1 MSEPKLGPHASVR
14 HVAVPSFAD
23 SPGLQFGMPD
33 IALLASVRRP
43 VVSSWRRRYASSD
56 APFPEPIAAA
66 DGLPLFDAAAVAGWL
81 RETGRGNNPDAVAD
95 LAAFATVAGA
105 SPRSDRAAFEAV
117 TGLLCLYAVTGWLLE
132 TDDAEALL
140 DAAEQAD
147 PDDRYLYRE
156 IETAAERL
164 LPLARYT
171 NLLVDAAGGPGAAFE
186 ALMRDRFRSGLADQ
200 AATTVRP
207 SALSLTARVAVELT
221 ARGGTFVTYSD
232 PSPGSSDL
240 MLAVLTAHGDRGP
253 VEVLTPTSDASA
265 SRLVR
270 RRLRAHDVYR
280 ERLSADAHG
289 VPEVDRPVTHVTCLP
304 APGQPDLSDT
314 ELLSQIDAIAVQ
326 MDQTQLAVVLGPAG
340 ALCESLTEPG
350 ADRLRDDLLRARQVV
365 AILRLP
371 AGLVVSR
378 SRQRLAL
385 WVLGPAAY
393 ERSSEAFIYVADLV
407 NEQLTGPII
416 DDLVTDLVAA
426 TSGQDLQRAHAARY
440 LHPVPLRLLTAPG
453 AASLVERRA
462 MSRTRSTSS
471 AADLLIRASEL
482 VSQLDAP
489 WTAAV
494 SPTLLGLENHDG
506 VAQSTVAEAMGS
518 RHLRGA
524 PGHRLRS
531 EDVGSGRGL
540 RVLGV
545 QELLGRSPVGRRAID
560 QFAFA
565 RGYPSGRLTEPGDV
579 VFCTSPRPRA
589 MVDREGAAVVEFPA
603 RVLRVHAADPGGL
616 HPAVLAADINDQPVT
631 ARVWRLWPAR
641 HVPDASRPGLDALLG
656 QVARVRD
663 ELTAREQ
670 LLDDLTRT
678 VVDGVTTGRLA
689 LAPDRPATP
698 RRSTRRR

>member
-1 MSEPKLGPHASVR
+1 MATLT
-14 HVAVPSFAD
+14 FAD
-23 SPGLQFGMPD
+23 STGLQIGMPD
-33 IALLASVRRP
+33 IALLARVRRP
-43 VVSSWRRRYASSD
+43 VVSSWRRRYAASE

-66 DGLPLFDAAAVAGWL
+66 DGLPLFEAAAVAGWL
-81 RETGRGNNPDAVAD
+81 RETGRGNNPEAAAD

-117 TGLLCLYAVTGWLLE
+117 TGLLCLYAVTGRLLE
-132 TDDAEALL
+132 TDDAEVLL
-140 DAAEQAD
+140 DAAERAD
-147 PDDRYLYRE
+147 PDDRCLYRE

-164 LPLARYT
+164 LPLARYA
-171 NLLVDAAGGPGAAFE
+171 NLLVDSAGGPGAAFE

-200 AATTVRP
+200 VATTVAS
-207 SALSLTARVAVELT
+207 SALSLTARVAVELS
-221 ARGGTFVTYSD
+221 ARGGTGVTYSD

-253 VEVLTPTSDASA
+253 VEVLTPTSDGPA

-280 ERLSADAHG
+280 ETLSADAHG

-314 ELLSQIDAIAVQ
+314 ELLGHVEAIAVQ
-326 MDQTQLAVVLGPAG
+326 MDGEQLAVVLGPAG
-340 ALCESLTEPG
+340 ALCESPTEPG
-350 ADRLRDDLLRARQVV
+350 AARLRDDLLRARQVV

-393 ERSSEAFIYVADLV
+393 DRSSEASTYVADLV
-407 NEQLTGPII
+407 NERLTESVM

-426 TSGQDLQRAHAARY
+426 VGGRELHRAHAARY
-440 LHPVPLRLLTAPG
+440 LRPVPLRLLTASG
-453 AASLVERRA
+453 AGSLVERGA
-462 MSRTRSTSS
+462 MSRTRGTSS
-471 AADLLIRASEL
+471 GADLLIRASEL
-482 VSQLDAP
+482 VRQLDAP

-494 SPTLLGLENHDG
+494 SPTLSVLENHDG
-506 VAQSTVAEAMGS
+506 VAHSTVAEAMAS
-518 RHLRGA
+518 HHLRSA

-531 EDVGSGRGL
+531 GDVGRGRGL

-545 QELLGRSPVGRRAID
+545 DELLGRSPVGRRAID
-560 QFAFA
+560 QFTFA
-565 RGYPSGRLTEPGDV
+565 RGYPSGRLTESGDV

-603 RVLRVHAADPGGL
+603 RVLRVSATDPGGL
-616 HPAVLAADINDQPVT
+616 HPAVLAADINDQPVM

-641 HVPDASRPGLDALLG
+641 RVPDDSRPGLDALLG

-663 ELTAREQ
+663 ELTARTQ
-670 LLDDLTRT
+670 VLDELTKT
-678 VVDGVTTGRLA
+678 VIDGVTTGRLA